1 MKINTLKTVCCNV
14 FLLTF
19 FTLSPIHA
27 AQQPPSPQQQQTQ
40 PAASAPSPLEDAL
53 KKGKY
58 SKNTTLFYS
67 KNNFLPVWFENG
79 TPTTAQKVALDVLT
93 HTDLEGLDP
102 KDYQQSAAS
111 SWIESELKLTETFL
125 KFIEDVRVG
134 RIPAKSVARTIKI
147 VSPQTN
153 AVDLLMDALKSGGSF
168 ERLRTMAPPLPD
180 YIKIKKL
187 LALYLDMEKNIA
199 DWPQITAKSPLK
211 IGTEDKA
218 IPMARQLLIFLGDL
232 DSTKI
237 DDKTIHS
244 EKFDPQLEE
253 AVRRFQARH
262 TLEVDGVIGGKT
274 KEAMNWPLRAQI
286 NKMIANMER
295 LRWLPDDMGERYI
308 QVNVGGYEVTAVE
321 GDQIKIRM
329 PAIVGKTATR
339 TPLFYAPL
347 KNIIINPSW
356 GVPAGIMQ
364 RDKLPKIRRDPDY
377 VRRAGFTIYD
387 HSGHV
392 VDPDQADWEGSGS
405 EYHLRQ
411 GPGRHNALGRIKLNI
426 ENPYT
431 IYMHGTPEE
440 KLFNKAARAFSSGC
454 IRLKFPVDMAAWAL
468 SHTTQWDK
476 EKIEAGIKSGRTQS
490 IKLDKVIPVYFTYM
504 TSWIDE
510 ENNVHFSDDP
520 YKMDD
525 ALIKILKLSENP
537 PRPDKKS

>member
-1 MKINTLKTVCCNV
+1 MKTNTLKTIFCNL

-19 FTLSPIHA
+19 LTLSPINA
-27 AQQPPSPQQQQTQ
+27 DQQATPIPQQNPQQVTS
-40 PAASAPSPLEDAL
+40 PSSPLEDIL

-58 SKNTTLFYS
+58 SKNTTLFYT

-79 TPTTAQKVALDVLT
+79 VPAPAQKIALDVLA
-93 HTDLEGLDP
+93 HTDLEGLNP
-102 KDYQQSAAS
+102 EDYKQSAS
-111 SWIESELKLTETFL
+111 PSWIEAEIKLTETFL

-147 VSPQTN
+147 ISPETH
-153 AVDLLMDALKSGGSF
+153 AVDLLADALKSGKSF
-168 ERLRTMAPPLPD
+168 EKLTAMAPQLPD

-187 LALYLDMEKNIA
+187 LSLYLEMEKNIT
-199 DWPQITAKSPLK
+199 DWPEITAKSTIK
-211 IGTEDKA
+211 VGTEDKI
-218 IPMARQLLIFLGDL
+218 IPLVRQLLIFLGDL
-232 DSTKI
+232 DPQKI
-237 DDKTIHS
+237 DDQMLHS
-244 EKFDPQLEE
+244 EKFDSQLEE
-253 AVRRFQARH
+253 AVRHFQTRH
-262 TLEVDGVIGGKT
+262 TLDADGIIGGKT
-274 KEAMNWPLRAQI
+274 KETMNWPLRKQI
-286 NKMIANMER
+286 NKMIVNMER

-321 GDQIKIRM
+321 RNQVKIRM
-329 PAIVGKTATR
+329 PAIVGKIGTR

-364 RDKLPKIRRDPDY
+364 RDKLPKILKDPDY

-387 HSGHV
+387 QSGSV

-405 EYHLRQ
+405 EYRLRQ
-411 GPGRHNALGRIKLNI
+411 SPGRHNALGRIKLNI

-440 KLFNKAARAFSSGC
+440 KLFNKSARAFSSGC
-454 IRLKFPVDMAAWAL
+454 IRLKFPIDMAAWAL
-468 SHTTQWDK
+468 SHTKEWDK
-476 EKIEAGIKSGRTQS
+476 EKIENGIKNGRTQS
-490 IKLDKVIPVYFTYM
+490 INLDKVIPVYFTYM
-504 TSWIDE
+504 TSWVDE

-525 ALIKILKLSENP
+525 ALIKILKLSESPTGREKNT
-537 PRPDKKS
+537 